1 MDVVSEPSETREVF
15 VDLEDTPD
23 RLGAP
28 ANASAA
34 GKLLVAA
41 AGKLR
46 ALADAH
52 RLKLDAA
59 RPFPERH
66 LRTETSSPETEYA
79 YDTAAGIAIQRDD
92 SLDVARTE
100 LLATIAAETIDS
112 DDSDAAYQRLATPF
126 DSDGVPTPTLAD
138 LETPAR
144 PATPETD
151 LPTESDEETDWTNVA
166 YTNRF
171 VDASG
176 RSLRLYADDAGDG
189 DDDDANASGSR
200 SRLRG

>member
-1 MDVVSEPSETREVF
+1 MTPARVDPKAYADASCSFRRRTTDAPTPNDVERNDDGNDAIVENRSREPPRRVTSAVDVVSEPSETREVF

-66 LRTETSSPETEYA
+66 LRTETSCPRLNT
-79 YDTAAGIAIQRDD
+79 
-92 SLDVARTE
+92 RT
-100 LLATIAAETIDS
+100 I
-112 DDSDAAYQRLATPF
+112 
-126 DSDGVPTPTLAD
+126 
-138 LETPAR
+138 R
-144 PATPETD
+144 PP
-151 LPTESDEETDWTNVA
+151 V
-166 YTNRF
+166 
-171 VDASG
+171 
-176 RSLRLYADDAGDG
+176 
-189 DDDDANASGSR
+189 SR
-200 SRLRG
+200 